1 MMMMMMIMMMIMMM
15 MMLKYYASIKV
26 IRERRKRREEGNA
39 DSKGDL
45 LGLLMDQRDEDGSE
59 AMDDELLRAQ
69 VFTFMLAG
77 HETTSVSLT
86 WTLYELARHPEI
98 AEEIRRESQRV
109 IPNLSDLSWEKLAEM
124 KFLGNVIKES
134 LRRHSPAAMI
144 FRVAKE
150 NDVIGGYEIPK
161 GTYVGLGVDV
171 VHNSP
176 KFWKDPHAFDPNRFD
191 EKGKFVFSLS

>member
-1 MMMMMMIMMMIMMM
+1 MMMM
-15 MMLKYYASIKV
+15 KYYASIKI
-26 IRERRKRREEGNA
+26 IRERRKRREEGKA

-45 LGLLMDQRDEDGSE
+45 LGLLMNQRDEETSE

-86 WTLYELARHPEI
+86 WTLYELARHPEM

-144 FRVAKE
+144 FRVTKE
-150 NDVIGGYEIPK
+150 NDVIGGYEIPR

-191 EKGKFVFSLS
+191 EKGKFVFTLS

>member
-1 MMMMMMIMMMIMMM
+1 MTMM
-15 MMLKYYASIKV
+15 KYYASIKI
-26 IRERRKRREEGNA
+26 IRERRKRREEGMA

-98 AEEIRRESQRV
+98 AEEIRR
-109 IPNLSDLSWEKLAEM
+109 
-124 KFLGNVIKES
+124 
-134 LRRHSPAAMI
+134 
-144 FRVAKE
+144 
-150 NDVIGGYEIPK
+150 
-161 GTYVGLGVDV
+161 
-171 VHNSP
+171 
-176 KFWKDPHAFDPNRFD
+176 
-191 EKGKFVFSLS
+191 